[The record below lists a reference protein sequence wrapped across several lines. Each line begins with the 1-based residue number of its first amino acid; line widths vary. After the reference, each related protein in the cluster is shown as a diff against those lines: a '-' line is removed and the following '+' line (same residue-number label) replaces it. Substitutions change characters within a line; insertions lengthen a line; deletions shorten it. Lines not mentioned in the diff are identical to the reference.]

1 MADNIRLE
9 VVTPEKS
16 VVSEDAQIIMAPGSE
31 GEFGVLDGH
40 TPFLTTL
47 KVGMLRYTDASGTEK
62 AVFVSGGFA
71 EALPD
76 RVTILAEAAERRK
89 DIDMTRVEAAIAR
102 AEEHLKHASDD
113 AALEDDDVDVV
124 RAKAALR
131 RAIGRRGAFGTR

>member
-1 MADNIRLE
+1 MADNIKLE

-16 VVSEDAQIIMAPGSE
+16 VVSEDVQIVMSPGSE

-47 KVGMLRYTDASGTEK
+47 KNGMVRYKDTSGSER

-76 RVTILAEAAERRK
+76 KVTILAESAERRR
-89 DIDMTRVEAAIAR
+89 DIDAKRAKASMQR
-102 AEEHLKHASDD
+102 AEERIAKGAS
-113 AALEDDDVDVV
+113 ENTIDVV
-124 RAKAALR
+124 RAKAALT
-131 RAIGRRGAFGTR
+131 RAMNRLNVVQTK